1 MVPKPLK
8 SDPLDCLG
16 GVWRPFWSQEGPEE
30 LNYEKMSDFLWI
42 WGHLGVQ
49 DGAEIVKNNCSEID
63 LFFITILKHVF
74 INLGWT
80 LVPKTSPK

>member
-8 SDPLDCLG
+8 SDPLGCLG

-30 LNYEKMSDFLWI
+30 LNYEKMSDFLRI
-42 WGHLGVQ
+42 WGSSGGPKWSQ
-49 DGAEIVKNNCSEID
+49 NRQKNCSKID
-63 LFFITILKHVF
+63 SFFITILKHVF
-74 INLGWT
+74 INLGWI